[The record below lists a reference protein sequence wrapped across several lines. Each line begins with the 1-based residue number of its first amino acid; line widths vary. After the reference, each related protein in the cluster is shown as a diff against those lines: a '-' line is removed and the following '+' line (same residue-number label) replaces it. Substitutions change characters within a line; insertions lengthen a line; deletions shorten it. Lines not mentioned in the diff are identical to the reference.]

1 MDDISATV
9 KKDLQQIADETDS
22 LIMSFIAPESAV
34 KRSPTSYDYASITTS
49 DLYSIEKEVIKIKK
63 SQGDLP
69 KKLKFVIHTPGGSAF
84 ISTKIAKYL
93 RSKFADITAYVPYEA
108 SSGGTVLCL
117 GADRIVMDEISNL
130 TPIDPQTP
138 YRGTYISVAS
148 YKQAVQDIAKDFKT
162 TDPDDLYPPYSH
174 LCEKLDPV
182 VLKEMEKK
190 AFDAI
195 YVAVSLLDKHIKDKQ
210 RSFNIAFSLVK
221 NDFSHTH
228 VIDQQEALDIGL
240 ELDSSQQE
248 LDNLDIF
255 KLWVGEHL
263 NDPSANHIVKCYI
276 PKAKKKK
283 EIKEVSEEAKEAKS

>member
-1 MDDISATV
+1 MDEISDNLR
-9 KKDLQQIADETDS
+9 KELQKIADDNDS
-22 LIMSFIAPESAV
+22 LIMSFIAPEGAI

-63 SQGDLP
+63 TRGELP
-69 KKLKFVIHTPGGSAF
+69 KKLKLVIHTPGGSTF

-93 RSKFADITAYVPYEA
+93 RSKFEDITAYVPYEA

-130 TPIDPQTP
+130 TPIDPQIP
-138 YRGTYISVAS
+138 YKGSYISVAS
-148 YKQAVQDIAKDFKT
+148 YKQAINDLAKDFKT
-162 TDPDDLYPPYSH
+162 TNPQDLYPPYSQ

-195 YVAVSLLDKHIKDKQ
+195 FVAVSLLKKHIKEEQ
-210 RSFNIAFSLVK
+210 RSFNIAFGLVQT
-221 NDFSHTH
+221 DFSHSH
-228 VIDQQEALDIGL
+228 VIDSQEAAEIGL
-240 ELDSSQQE
+240 ELDSSQPE
-248 LDNLDIF
+248 LENLDTF

-263 NDPSANHIVKCYI
+263 TDASANHIVKCYVPI
-276 PKAKKKK
+276 KPSPAKAEKTK
-283 EIKEVSEEAKEAKS
+283 EEAKK